1 MCKKLICQIC
11 KRELSPLGMP
21 NHLKHAHDL
30 RVKEYYDQYLK
41 KPDEGICYVCGGPTR
56 FIHMTQGY
64 SKYCC
69 MQCVG
74 KSDIRA
80 EHIRQTN
87 LEKYGCE
94 NPFGSP
100 EIREKSKLTRLKK
113 YGDVNYNNR
122 EKSKK
127 TCLDKYGADNPWKA
141 KEVQEKIKQ
150 TNLERRGVEYS
161 FQDPSTIE
169 KVKKTKL
176 KRHGDEKYNNREKC
190 KETCKEKYGV
200 ENVFQSKE
208 IMSKVDKEEC
218 LKKAIE
224 TKKKNN
230 TFNTSKSENL
240 VYQELCNLFD
250 KENIIRQ
257 FSDSRYPFSC
267 DFYISNLDLFI
278 ECNFHWTHGFHWFN
292 ENDKEDLRILNLW
305 KSKNSKYY
313 QQAIY
318 TWTNLDLR
326 KRDMAKRN
334 NLNYLVFWNLEEFY
348 EWEKDK

>member
-218 LKKAIE
+218 LKK
-224 TKKKNN
+224 
-230 TFNTSKSENL
+230 
-240 VYQELCNLFD
+240 Q
-250 KENIIRQ
+250 
-257 FSDSRYPFSC
+257 
-267 DFYISNLDLFI
+267 
-278 ECNFHWTHGFHWFN
+278 
-292 ENDKEDLRILNLW
+292 
-305 KSKNSKYY
+305 
-313 QQAIY
+313 
-318 TWTNLDLR
+318 
-326 KRDMAKRN
+326 
-334 NLNYLVFWNLEEFY
+334 
-348 EWEKDK
+348 